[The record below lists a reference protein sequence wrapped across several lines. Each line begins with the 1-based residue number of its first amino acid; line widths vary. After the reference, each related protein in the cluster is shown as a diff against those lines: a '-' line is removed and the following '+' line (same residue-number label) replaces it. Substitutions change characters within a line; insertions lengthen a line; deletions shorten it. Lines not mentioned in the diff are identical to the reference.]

1 MDVIAIAR
9 ELGKAVQQDERYIKM
24 MAQQQ
29 ANDEDTALQQL
40 IGEFNLKRVALN
52 TEINKADKD
61 QEKINALNSEIK
73 DIYAKIM
80 ENENMQ
86 SYNEAKSELD
96 SLMDFVLQILRGS
109 VNGEDPETIQQQ
121 SGCSGSCS
129 SCAGCH

>member
-61 QEKINALNSEIK
+61 QEKVNAMNSEIK

-80 ENENMQ
+80 ANENMQ

-109 VNGEDPETIQQQ
+109 VNGEDPEMIQQQ
-121 SGCSGSCS
+121 SECSGSCS

>member
-61 QEKINALNSEIK
+61 QEKVNTMNSEIK

-80 ENENMQ
+80 ANENMQ

-109 VNGEDPETIQQQ
+109 VNGEDPEMIQQQ
-121 SGCSGSCS
+121 SECSGSCS

>member
-52 TEINKADKD
+52 TEIDKD
-61 QEKINALNSEIK
+61 QEKVNAMNSEIK

-80 ENENMQ
+80 ANENMQ

-109 VNGEDPETIQQQ
+109 VNGEDPEMIQQQ
-121 SGCSGSCS
+121 SECSGSCS

>member
-29 ANDEDTALQQL
+29 ANDEDTVLQQL

-52 TEINKADKD
+52 TEINKTDKD
-61 QEKINALNSEIK
+61 QEKVNALNSEIK
-73 DIYAKIM
+73 EIYGKIM
-80 ENENMQ
+80 ANENMQ
-86 SYNEAKSELD
+86 SYNEAKAELD

-109 VNGEDPETIQQQ
+109 VNGEDPELIQQQ
-121 SGCSGSCS
+121 SECSGSCS

>member
-61 QEKINALNSEIK
+61 QEKVNTMNSEIK

-80 ENENMQ
+80 ANENMQ

-96 SLMDFVLQILRGS
+96 FLMDFVLQILRGS
-109 VNGEDPETIQQQ
+109 VNGEDPEMIQQQ
-121 SGCSGSCS
+121 SECSGSCS

>member
-9 ELGKAVQQDERYIKM
+9 DLGKAVQQDERYIKM

-29 ANDEDTALQQL
+29 ANDEDTVLQQL

-61 QEKINALNSEIK
+61 QEKVNAINSEIK
-73 DIYAKIM
+73 EIYGKIM
-80 ENENMQ
+80 ANENMQ
-86 SYNEAKSELD
+86 SYNEAKAELD

-109 VNGEDPETIQQQ
+109 VNGEDPDLIQQQ